1 MGEYM
6 SGNQGFRNGDEW
18 DVNRYERSGG
28 FVWEYGEDVLCFL
41 DPHPGERI
49 LDLGCGT
56 GHLSAKI
63 ESCGADVL
71 AIDSSISMIT
81 QAREN
86 YPEIAFAVID
96 ATEMNLGL
104 EFDAVFSN
112 AALHWIDRP
121 SVLVA
126 NVRRALKPNGRFVAE
141 FGGAGNIK
149 SIVDAINRAR
159 KKAGIRVFTGNPWY
173 FPTVEE
179 YTTVLESE
187 GFSVT
192 DARLFERPT
201 PFEGGEEGMKRW
213 LQLFA
218 RPLMRDLAEDQRFKV
233 IGLVEEDLRADMF
246 RNGIW
251 IGDYVRI
258 RIKAVK

>member
-1 MGEYM
+1 MPRNKA
-6 SGNQGFRNGDEW
+6 SGNCDEW

-56 GHLSAKI
+56 GQLSAKI
-63 ESCGADVL
+63 ESYGADVL

-81 QAREN
+81 QARKN
-86 YPEIAFAVID
+86 YPEITFAVID
-96 ATEMNLGL
+96 ATEMNLGP

-112 AALHWIDRP
+112 AALHWINRP
-121 SVLVA
+121 SVVVA
-126 NVRRALKPNGRFVAE
+126 NVWRALMPNGRFVAE
-141 FGGAGNIK
+141 FGGAGNIR
-149 SIVDAINRAR
+149 SIVDAIQRAR
-159 KKAGIRVFTGNPWY
+159 EKVGASVFIGNPWY

-179 YTTVLESE
+179 YTSVLEKE
-187 GFSVT
+187 GFSMI
-192 DARLFERPT
+192 DACLFERQT
-201 PFEGGEEGMKRW
+201 PFDGGEDGMRNW
-213 LQLFA
+213 LELFA
-218 RPLMRDLAEDQRFKV
+218 RPLMGDLIDDQRSRV
-233 IGLVEEDLRADMF
+233 IGLVEKELMSDMF

-258 RIKAVK
+258 RVRATK

>member
-1 MGEYM
+1 M
-6 SGNQGFRNGDEW
+6 SWNQVPSNDDEW
-18 DVNRYERSGG
+18 DANRYEWSGG
-28 FVWEYGEDVLCFL
+28 FVWEYGEDVLSFL
-41 DPHPGERI
+41 DPQPGERI

-63 ESCGADVL
+63 ESYGADVL
-71 AIDSSISMIT
+71 AIDSSVSMIT

-86 YPEIAFAVID
+86 YPEIVFAVID
-96 ATEMNLGL
+96 AAEMNLGP

-112 AALHWIDRP
+112 AALHWINRP

-126 NVRRALKPNGRFVAE
+126 NVWSALRPNGRFVAE

-149 SIVDAINRAR
+149 SIVDATHRAR
-159 KKAGIRVFTGNPWY
+159 KKAGLRVFTDNPWY

-179 YTTVLESE
+179 YTTVLENE
-187 GFSVT
+187 DFSVT
-192 DARLFERPT
+192 DALLFERPT
-201 PFEGGEEGMKRW
+201 PLEGGEEGMNRW
-213 LQLFA
+213 LELFA
-218 RPLMRDLAEDQRFKV
+218 KPLMKDLGVDQRSKV

-251 IGDYVRI
+251 IADYVRI

>member
-1 MGEYM
+1 
-6 SGNQGFRNGDEW
+6 
-18 DVNRYERSGG
+18 
-28 FVWEYGEDVLCFL
+28 
-41 DPHPGERI
+41 
-49 LDLGCGT
+49 
-56 GHLSAKI
+56 
-63 ESCGADVL
+63 
-71 AIDSSISMIT
+71 MIT

-86 YPEIAFAVID
+86 YPEIVFAVID
-96 ATEMNLGL
+96 ATEMNLGP

-112 AALHWIDRP
+112 AALHWINRP

-149 SIVDAINRAR
+149 PIVDANNRAR
-159 KKAGIRVFTGNPWY
+159 QKAGFQGLTGNPWY
-173 FPTVEE
+173 FPTIEE
-179 YTTVLESE
+179 YTSVLEGA

-201 PFEGGEEGMKRW
+201 PLEGGEEGMKRW
-213 LQLFA
+213 LELFA
-218 RPLMRDLAEDQRFKV
+218 GPLMRDLADDQRSKV

-246 RNGIW
+246 RSGVW